1 MRRARR
7 KPKDEHDDP
16 MIREFE
22 TTDLGKAIE
31 EGGGLVWIRR
41 KPALPTSILLSPAI
55 IEKLKAKGAKRGIGY
70 QTMLKL
76 IVHEHIDEY

>member
-1 MRRARR
+1 MRRAKR

-16 MIREFE
+16 IIREFE
-22 TTDLGKAIE
+22 TKDLGKDIE
-31 EGGGLVWIRR
+31 RAGTLVWIRR
-41 KPALPTSILLSPAI
+41 KPSLPTSILLPPSI
-55 IEKLKAKGAKRGIGY
+55 IEKLKEKGAKRGIGY